1 MNPYHNREALV
12 DPAKAE
18 FNTRLSK
25 IRTISTEK
33 VIQTEDPESPA
44 QTRQESHHRLRHP
57 TQHQHQMEA
66 GRDRDT
72 RAAVEDGVKKKAINS
87 TIELAIF
94 SV

>member
-1 MNPYHNREALV
+1 MKPYPNREALV

-25 IRTISTEK
+25 IRTISH
-33 VIQTEDPESPA
+33 TEDPESPV
-44 QTRQESHHRLRHP
+44 QMRQESHHRLRHP
-57 TQHQHQMEA
+57 PQHQHQIEA

-72 RAAVEDGVKKKAINS
+72 RAAVEDGVQKEAINS